1 MQFSCNS
8 VAILL
13 EISAVQQNDPK
24 KQLNLLSIG
33 NVHAFFKNI
42 PKNWPI
48 WAEIVG
54 GDSTL
59 YLRKDLLKHSTS
71 FGNDLVLCLNEKYI
85 WSQLLRILGIICG
98 NLDKVC
104 DSNKP
109 KNG

>member
-1 MQFSCNS
+1 MFWRVLFDGWS
-8 VAILL
+8 
-13 EISAVQQNDPK
+13 IS
-24 KQLNLLSIG
+24 L
-33 NVHAFFKNI
+33 HT
-42 PKNWPI
+42 NWPI

-109 KNG
+109 KKMVETS